1 MTDLHGIILAYH
13 PAPELRELVNRRT
26 SASLPFCG
34 RYRLIDFPL
43 SSMMNAGV
51 RDVGVIMQ
59 RDYQSLMDH
68 LGSGKEWD
76 LSRKRGGLRLLPPF
90 GNVGNPTGEYEG
102 MVEALCAVEGYVRN
116 IKQRYVILTRGN
128 LVANIDLLAA
138 MNRHLES
145 GADITAVC
153 SESAPGGPHQRFVAG
168 EDGFVKDL
176 LYRQT
181 GNGTGYA
188 ALEIYIIS
196 KEALIALMERGSSG
210 MKYRFHRDEM
220 AGFIASGGRIAVY
233 VHPGYARH
241 IFSVAGYYEASMDML
256 DAKNRG
262 ELFPPER
269 PVRTKGRSDVSTYY
283 GERAVSKNC
292 LVADG
297 CFIEGSIEN
306 CILFR
311 GVRVGKGAYIKNSVI
326 MQDAVIGENAELK
339 YVISDKNTA
348 ISPFI
353 TLAGSPRLPLVI
365 PKQGRI

>member
-13 PAPELRELVNRRT
+13 SAPELQELVSRRT

-102 MVEALCAVEGYVRN
+102 VVEALCSVESYVRT
-116 IKQRYVILTRGN
+116 IKQRYVVITRGN
-128 LVANIDLLAA
+128 LAGNIDLSAA
-138 MNRHLES
+138 MKRHLES

-153 SESAPGGPHQRFVAG
+153 SESAPGEPHQRFVTDK
-168 EDGFVKDL
+168 DGFVREL
-176 LYRQT
+176 LYRQR
-181 GNGTGYA
+181 GGGGGYA
-188 ALEIYIIS
+188 SLEVYIMS
-196 KEALIALMERGSSG
+196 KETLLTLMARGSSG
-210 MKYRFHRDEM
+210 MKFRFHRDEI
-220 AGFIASGGRIAVY
+220 AGLLAAGGRVAVY
-233 VHPGYARH
+233 VHPGYALH
-241 IFSVAGYYEASMDML
+241 IFSVEGYYNASMDML

-262 ELFPPER
+262 ELFPPDR

-283 GERAVSKNC
+283 GEGAVSKNC

-297 CFIEGSIEN
+297 CLIQGSIEN

-311 GVRVGKGAYIKNSVI
+311 GVRVGKNARIRNCVI
-326 MQDAVIGENAELK
+326 MQDTVIGEGAELSC
-339 YVISDKNTA
+339 VISDKNTV

-353 TLAGSPRLPLVI
+353 TLSGSPRLPLVI
-365 PKQGRI
+365 PKMSRV